1 MSPQRTRLHQ
11 IAQSRG
17 RNAEAIAEMLLTQH
31 EDVRATDKDGWTPL
45 HFVSYTGAVGIVK
58 LLVKKGA
65 DVAARHEGERPR

>member
-1 MSPQRTRLHQ
+1 
-11 IAQSRG
+11 
-17 RNAEAIAEMLLTQH
+17 MLLTQH